1 MNVISFL
8 RSNITQVRSSAKDS
22 LTKFIKSKTNI
33 KDNNLGDLSYIISYK
48 VSMIKCMHDLKAQ
61 VIIMIMTFKFII
73 VLYYEVFILEE
84 KWKLR
89 VFIERF
95 VFKYMDKFEEF

>member
-1 MNVISFL
+1 
-8 RSNITQVRSSAKDS
+8 
-22 LTKFIKSKTNI
+22 
-33 KDNNLGDLSYIISYK
+33 
-48 VSMIKCMHDLKAQ
+48 MIKYLKSH

-89 VFIERF
+89 VFIKRF

>member
-1 MNVISFL
+1 M
-8 RSNITQVRSSAKDS
+8 
-22 LTKFIKSKTNI
+22 TKFIKSKTNI

-89 VFIERF
+89 VFIKRF